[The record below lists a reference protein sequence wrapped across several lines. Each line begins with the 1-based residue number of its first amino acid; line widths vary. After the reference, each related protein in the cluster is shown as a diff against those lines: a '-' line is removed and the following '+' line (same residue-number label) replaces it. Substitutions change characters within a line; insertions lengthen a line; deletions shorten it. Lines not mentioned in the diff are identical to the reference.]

1 MNKRFIF
8 KNILVLSVLANVNF
22 MLAQEQTKE
31 IDTAQS
37 IIGVK
42 EDLTPGNLIQV
53 SNISNT
59 NAIST
64 VKGKDLVNISSLNIT
79 NRLFGQLAGLT
90 VTQGSGEPGNDM
102 AKLLIRGI
110 GSYGNG
116 GYNVAKIYV
125 DGFEVNPNYFS
136 YMNSVEIESITIL
149 KDAAALATF
158 GMRGANGVIW
168 VVTKRGKVGKSTMN
182 IRFNSGIQSAVN
194 INKPLDSYGYAYLY
208 NQAIS
213 NDNGGVWSPQ
223 YSEADLMNY
232 QQGQNVD
239 WYDSALKGTGI
250 YTNGNI
256 DFNGG
261 DENARYNIVFDYGNQ
276 KGIYNVAETD
286 STSNNRFY
294 KLGLRANLD
303 FEAFDIF
310 EAKIDIGG
318 RLQKHKLP
326 NYGTSNFFNDLAKYP
341 SNIYPV
347 YDNDDQTH
355 FSGTNL
361 YPNNPVGSVN
371 GLGWSS
377 AQARILQGN
386 FVLKEKLDFIT
397 KGLYLEESFSF
408 NSYVLST
415 YNKTKNYGRYIDGQM
430 TTTDV
435 PTSIVASGYGSGG
448 MEDWKQA
455 KVTLGYERGFDK
467 HHLIAAI
474 NFHYSDF
481 KGDGFFG
488 YKYHYQN
495 FNGRFNYNYDNRYVA
510 ELAFSYFGIDAY
522 APDNRWG
529 FYPAVSGAWII
540 SNEAFMK
547 DSEVFNLLKLRASV
561 GTTGN
566 SDTSV
571 TGSLNGFSSN
581 GRYLY
586 QPYYSGS
593 SIGAFYTGNGTPT
606 WQNTLAPLFIANE
619 DVFAEK
625 SLKYNVGIEFGLF
638 NKLRTTFDAFL
649 DKRSDIL
656 TLDNS
661 IPSYYGNNYYYSN
674 IGKMTNK
681 GFELTTSFS
690 DEFGDFKYAIMGM
703 ASYAKNKI
711 DYMAEVP
718 TAYPYNASTGRAFG
732 TPIGLQAVGLYQLNN
747 FNADGSLKEG
757 IAAPTFGDVQ
767 AGDIR
772 YRDLD
777 DDGYIDQTD
786 YTAIGKTPFPE
797 LTYSF
802 GGNIN
807 YHGVDFSILFQG
819 AHGASVN
826 LLNNWNQ
833 TVAFVDNGN
842 AYEIAKGAWA
852 YYPEQGIDTR
862 DGATYPRL
870 TTTQNDNNYQSSTYW
885 MKSADYLRIRH
896 MELGYSFSTNGVLN
910 HLNLSKL
917 RVFVNASNFV
927 TWSSL
932 LKDYNLDPETVSG
945 YPALKSITTG
955 VLVGF

>member
-1 MNKRFIF
+1 MNKRVIL
-8 KNILVLSVLANVNF
+8 KNMLILSAFVNMNF
-22 MLAQEQTKE
+22 MFAQEQPRE
-31 IDTAQS
+31 VDTTQTLLK
-37 IIGVK
+37 I
-42 EDLTPGNLIQV
+42 ETPGNLIQV
-53 SNISNT
+53 PNTSNT

-64 VKGKDLVNISSLNIT
+64 IKGEDLANISSLNLT
-79 NRLFGQLAGLT
+79 NRLYGQLAGLT

-102 AKLLIRGI
+102 AQLLIRGT

-116 GYNVAKIYV
+116 GYNVAKIFV
-125 DGFEVNPNYFS
+125 DGFEVNSNYFS
-136 YMNSVEIESITIL
+136 YMNPVEIQSITIL

-158 GMRGANGVIW
+158 GMRGSNGVIW
-168 VVTKRGKVGKSTMN
+168 VVTKRGKIGKPTMK
-182 IRFNSGIQSAVN
+182 IRFNSGIQSA
-194 INKPLDSYGYAYLY
+194 INLNTPLDSYGYASLY

-213 NDNGGVWSPQ
+213 NDNGGEWMPQ
-223 YSEADLMNY
+223 YSEADLMAY
-232 QQGQNVD
+232 QQGQGANVD
-239 WYDSALKGTGI
+239 WYESALKGTGI
-250 YTNGNI
+250 YTNGDI
-256 DFNGG
+256 EFNGG

-303 FEAFDIF
+303 FKAFDIF

-318 RLQKHKLP
+318 RLQNHKKP
-326 NYGTSNFFNDLAKYP
+326 NYGTNNLFTDLARYP

-347 YDNDDQTH
+347 YDNEDETH

-371 GLGWSS
+371 GLGWNSS
-377 AQARILQGN
+377 QARILQGN

-397 KGLYLEESFSF
+397 KGLYLVESFSF

-415 YNKTKNYGRYIDGQM
+415 YDKTKNYGRYRNDQM

-435 PTSIVASGYGSGG
+435 PTSIVASGYGSAG

-455 KVTLGYERGFDK
+455 KVTLGYDRGFGR
-467 HHLIAAI
+467 HHFNSAI
-474 NFHYSDF
+474 SFHHSDF

-529 FYPAVSGAWII
+529 FYPAVSGAWIL
-540 SNEAFMK
+540 SNEEFLEESK
-547 DSEVFNLLKLRASV
+547 VFTLLKLRASV
-561 GTTGN
+561 GTTGG

-571 TGSLNGFSSN
+571 TENLGSFSSN

-586 QPYYSGS
+586 QSYNSGS

-625 SLKYNVGIEFGLF
+625 SLKYNVGLEFGLF
-638 NKLRTTFDAFL
+638 EKLNTTIDVFL

-661 IPSYYGNNYYYSN
+661 IPGYYGNNYYYSN

-681 GFELTTSFS
+681 GFELTTRFS
-690 DEFGDFKYAIMGM
+690 DKIGDFKYAVIGM

-718 TAYPYNASTGRAFG
+718 PAYSYNASTGRAFG
-732 TPIGLQAVGLYQLNN
+732 TPIGLEAVGLYQLSD
-747 FNADGSLKEG
+747 FNANGSLKEELPV
-757 IAAPTFGDVQ
+757 PTFGNVQ

-777 DDGYIDQTD
+777 NDGFIDQTD

-807 YHGVDFSILFQG
+807 YHGVDFSILLQG
-819 AHGASVN
+819 SHGASVN
-826 LLNNWNQ
+826 LLNNWDQ

-842 AYEIAKGAWA
+842 AYEMAKGAWA
-852 YYPEQGIDTR
+852 YYPDQGIDTR

-885 MKSADYLRIRH
+885 MKSADYLRVRY
-896 MELGYSFSTNGVLN
+896 MELGYSFSKEGILN
-910 HLNLSKL
+910 HLNLSKV
-917 RVFVNASNFV
+917 RVFINASNFV